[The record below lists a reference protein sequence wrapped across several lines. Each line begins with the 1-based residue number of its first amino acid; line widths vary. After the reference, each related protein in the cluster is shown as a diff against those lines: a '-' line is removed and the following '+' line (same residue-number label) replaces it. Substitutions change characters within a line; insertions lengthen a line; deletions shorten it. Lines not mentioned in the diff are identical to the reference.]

1 MSQEPIIDES
11 YLNRGTVAFQF
22 FDGVINRVVAIAIF
36 SMNDT
41 RKNSF
46 GIIFFINFFYHTYT
60 LFNLFYC
67 IEVLSMI
74 IRWVI
79 SISVFF
85 TDSRFDVI
93 EWISGG
99 CYRVGSNFDRANRR
113 YFPAIEIF
121 YHGITNNC
129 DNFLFSFSFAFSA
142 IFSVT
147 TLFTST
153 GVLSFPGG
161 TSLILCL
168 SFFSSIYVVTASVWI
183 FLNKTRRTVFIIA
196 ALH

>member
-1 MSQEPIIDES
+1 MLLLSQEPIIDES

-41 RKNSF
+41 RKNNF

-67 IEVLSMI
+67 IEILSMI

-85 TDSRFDVI
+85 TDSRFDVSSESVVVATGLDQI
-93 EWISGG
+93 LTELIVDIS
-99 CYRVGSNFDRANRR
+99 RLLRF
-113 YFPAIEIF
+113 FIMELP
-121 YHGITNNC
+121 ITV
-129 DNFLFSFSFAFSA
+129 
-142 IFSVT
+142 I
-147 TLFTST
+147 TS
-153 GVLSFPGG
+153 
-161 TSLILCL
+161 
-168 SFFSSIYVVTASVWI
+168 
-183 FLNKTRRTVFIIA
+183 
-196 ALH
+196 